1 MNKDIKNKVVNNVKN
16 KLKNYNKLQED
27 INDIN
32 SALDLLLKEDLS
44 FVDNNQ
50 QQQRPMPP
58 TAPEQPQ
65 PVQQM
70 PEEMDAQENNQTSP
84 KIDTMINKM
93 REIALDGI
101 RELAHNSTSDAY
113 VFFKKVWDMA
123 DKAQEA
129 KKEASQKI
137 PTN

>member
-50 QQQRPMPP
+50 QQRPMPP
-58 TAPEQPQ
+58 QPEQPQ

-70 PEEMDAQENNQTSP
+70 PEEMEPQENSQTSP
-84 KIDTMINKM
+84 KIDNMINKM

-129 KKEASQKI
+129 KKEASQKM